1 MRFDPDIERVHREL
15 NEFLASK
22 RVVIVTA
29 KAKDMT
35 QTEIDNANKPRI
47 IDYLGLMR

>member
-15 NEFLASK
+15 NEFIASK
-22 RVVIVTA
+22 KIVILTV
-29 KAKDMT
+29 KAKGMS
-35 QTEIDNANKPRI
+35 QTEIANANKPRI